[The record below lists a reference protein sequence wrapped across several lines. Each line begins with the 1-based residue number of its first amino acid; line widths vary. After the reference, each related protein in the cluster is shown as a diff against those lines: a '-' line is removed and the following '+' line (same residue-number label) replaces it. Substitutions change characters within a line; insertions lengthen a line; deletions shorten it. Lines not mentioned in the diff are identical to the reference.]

1 MNNSTARLRRRLL
14 SSVVPAAALS
24 AALLT
29 AGCAVKPEPLSAAD
43 NLARVRTDLSVV
55 LAPQE
60 PVTQPIAMHEAMARA
75 IKYNLD
81 ERVKIMETAVASQQL
96 DLSHYDML
104 PRVVAAAGYTGRNND
119 AGSESLNLAT
129 GRRTGE
135 STTGVDRHRRTG
147 DLGFTWNVLDFG
159 VSYLRA
165 RQNANLVLIADERR
179 RRVVQGILQDVRTA
193 YWRAV
198 AAERMLDR
206 IAPLEKR
213 VEGARRDARTLEALR
228 VQAPL
233 QALSYTRTLVET
245 LRQLQ
250 SLRRELVA
258 AKSQLGALMGLPP
271 GEPFEVALP
280 PLAMMKTPPKLDVP
294 VEALETYALLN
305 RPELLEESY
314 NQRISADET
323 WRTLLKLL
331 PGIDLNA
338 SLRYDSNSYLLNQR
352 WADYGA
358 RISWNLINL
367 ISAPDTKSYAD
378 AQEELVAFRRQA
390 LSMAVLSQ
398 VRVSMLQFKELN
410 QEFGLTAEQADLD
423 GRIRT
428 QYANVGEAGQIGELG
443 VIQAEVTTLLSD
455 LRRDLVFADLH
466 NAYARVMVSAG
477 VDPLPE
483 TMPANDLA
491 TLTQAV
497 VNGLGSWQER
507 ANSALRVKDLAR
519 KDEAG
524 KEAAKPEPTPVKPE
538 MAKPEMVR
546 KEAEAPKV
554 EMAKVEAVTPLPAP
568 VAPAPVVIV
577 TPVVEPVAE
586 PLTLVSAS
594 PVEPTRIEEPAAPPV
609 VVAEAPAPIPVP
621 VAAPVSLKPTVEVE
635 AIPAP
640 APVVAR
646 APIATGSFS
655 PVIQVDLG
663 AYASHRLAQRD
674 WDTLAK
680 RLGTAADGKGALF
693 VTTRRSADGQPIVQL
708 RVGGFADR
716 AAAERFCQDVK
727 GKQQGCTVRT
737 VSAMEGLPSAV
748 LAGL

>member
-1 MNNSTARLRRRLL
+1 MTTSLLRLRRRRLSPLL
-14 SSVVPAAALS
+14 PVAVLS
-24 AALLT
+24 AALLA
-29 AGCAVKPEPLSAAD
+29 AGCAIKPDPLSAED
-43 NLARVRTDLSVV
+43 NLARVRKDLSVV

-60 PVTQPIAMHEAMARA
+60 PVDRPISMSEAMARA

-81 ERVKIMETAVASQQL
+81 ERVKVMETAVASQQL
-96 DLSHYDML
+96 DLSHYDLL
-104 PRVVAAAGYTGRNND
+104 PRVVASAGYTGRNND
-119 AGSESLNLAT
+119 AGSESLNLVT

-135 STTGVDRHRRTG
+135 STTAVDRHRRTG
-147 DLGFTWNVLDFG
+147 DLGFTWNILDFG

-198 AAERMLDR
+198 AAERLLAR
-206 IAPLEKR
+206 IVPLEKR
-213 VEGARRDARTLEALR
+213 VEGARHDARTLEALR

-233 QALSYTRTLVET
+233 QALGYTRTLVET

-271 GEPFEVALP
+271 GEPFQVALP
-280 PLAMMKTPPKLDVP
+280 PLSAMKAPPKLDVP

-314 NQRISADET
+314 NARISADET
-323 WRTLLKLL
+323 WRSLLKLL

-338 SLRYDSNSYLLNQR
+338 ALRYDSNSFLVNQR

-358 RISWNLINL
+358 RISWNLIN
-367 ISAPDTKSYAD
+367 IVSAPETKAYSD
-378 AQEELVAFRRQA
+378 AQEELVALRRQA

-398 VRVSMLQFKELN
+398 VRVALLQFRELN

-477 VDPLPE
+477 VDPLPDAV
-483 TMPANDLA
+483 PATDLA
-491 TLTQAV
+491 SLTRAV
-497 VNGLGSWQER
+497 DQGLGSWQER
-507 ANSALRVKDLAR
+507 ANTALRVRDLAGPAPAP
-519 KDEAG
+519 DS
-524 KEAAKPEPTPVKPE
+524 AKPV
-538 MAKPEMVR
+538 
-546 KEAEAPKV
+546 AEVA
-554 EMAKVEAVTPLPAP
+554 AIPASA
-568 VAPAPVVIV
+568 APAPVLRSG
-577 TPVVEPVAE
+577 A
-586 PLTLVSAS
+586 
-594 PVEPTRIEEPAAPPV
+594 
-609 VVAEAPAPIPVP
+609 
-621 VAAPVSLKPTVEVE
+621 
-635 AIPAP
+635 
-640 APVVAR
+640 
-646 APIATGSFS
+646 S
-655 PVIQVDLG
+655 PVIQADLG
-663 AYASHRLAQRD
+663 AYASRRLAQTD
-674 WDTLAK
+674 WKTLAR
-680 RLGTAADGKGALF
+680 RLGPAAKGKETLYVTSQRSIDGKT
-693 VTTRRSADGQPIVQL
+693 VVQL

-716 AAAERFCQDVK
+716 AEAESFCRK
-727 GKQQGCTVRT
+727 ANGKQQGCTIRT
-737 VSAMEGLPSAV
+737 GAIG
-748 LAGL
+748 

>member
-1 MNNSTARLRRRLL
+1 MKNPTDRLRRRLL
-14 SSVVPAAALS
+14 SSAVPALVLS
-24 AALLT
+24 ASLLA
-29 AGCAVKPEPLSAAD
+29 AGCAVTPEPLTAAD
-43 NLARVRTDLSVV
+43 NLARVRKDLSVV

-60 PVTQPIAMHEAMARA
+60 PVTKAISMHEAMARA

-81 ERVKIMETAVASQQL
+81 ERVKVMETAVASQQL

-104 PRVVAAAGYTGRNND
+104 PRVVAAAGYAGRNND
-119 AGSESLNLAT
+119 SGSESLNLVT

-135 STTGVDRHRRTG
+135 STTAVDKHRRTG

-165 RQNANLVLIADERR
+165 RQNANLVLVADERR

-198 AAERMLDR
+198 AAERLLER
-206 IAPLEKR
+206 IAPLERR

-233 QALSYTRTLVET
+233 QALGYTRTLVET

-258 AKSQLGALMGLPP
+258 SKSQLGALMGLPP
-271 GEPFEVALP
+271 GEPFEVELPALST
-280 PLAMMKTPPKLDVP
+280 MRTPPKLDVP
-294 VEALETYALLN
+294 VEALESYALLN

-323 WRTLLKLL
+323 WRSLLKLL
-331 PGIDLNA
+331 PGIDVNA
-338 SLRYDSNSYLLNQR
+338 NLRYDSNSYLLNQR

-358 RISWNLINL
+358 RVSWNLINL
-367 ISAPDTKSYAD
+367 ISAPDTLSYAN

-398 VRVSMLQFKELN
+398 VRVAMLQFKELN

-423 GRIRT
+423 SRIRT
-428 QYANVGEAGQIGELG
+428 QYANVGDAGQIGELG

-455 LRRDLVFADLH
+455 LRRDLVYADLH

-483 TMPANDLA
+483 TVPSTDLPA
-491 TLTQAV
+491 LTQAV
-497 VNGLGSWQER
+497 VNGLASWQER
-507 ANSALRVKDLAR
+507 ANSALRIKDLAA
-519 KDEAG
+519 KEKAATD
-524 KEAAKPEPTPVKPE
+524 EAAKPAPEAPKATAPLVSGITVAPVKADPVAAAPVVAPVTAPIVAEALKAAPFKAEPVKPE
-538 MAKPEMVR
+538 PIKL
-546 KEAEAPKV
+546 APSGPV
-554 EMAKVEAVTPLPAP
+554 
-568 VAPAPVVIV
+568 VAPAV
-577 TPVVEPVAE
+577 THTP
-586 PLTLVSAS
+586 
-594 PVEPTRIEEPAAPPV
+594 
-609 VVAEAPAPIPVP
+609 APA
-621 VAAPVSLKPTVEVE
+621 
-635 AIPAP
+635 PAP
-640 APVVAR
+640 APVA
-646 APIATGSFS
+646 AASLS
-655 PVIQVDLG
+655 PVIQADLG
-663 AYASHRLAQRD
+663 AYANHRLAQRD

-680 RLGTAADGKGALF
+680 RLGAAADGKGALF
-693 VTTRRSADGQPIVQL
+693 VTTRRSSDGQTVVQL

-727 GKQQGCTVRT
+727 DKQQGCTVRT
-737 VSAMEGLPSAV
+737 VSAMEGLPSAT
-748 LAGL
+748 LAAL

>member
-1 MNNSTARLRRRLL
+1 MKNPTARLRRRLL
-14 SSVVPAAALS
+14 SSAVPALVLS
-24 AALLT
+24 ASLLA
-29 AGCAVKPEPLSAAD
+29 AGCAVTPEPLTAAD
-43 NLARVRTDLSVV
+43 NLARVRKDLSVV

-60 PVTQPIAMHEAMARA
+60 PVTKAISMHEAMARA

-81 ERVKIMETAVASQQL
+81 ERVKVMETAVASQQL

-104 PRVVAAAGYTGRNND
+104 PRVVAAAGYAGRNND
-119 AGSESLNLAT
+119 SGSESLNLVT

-135 STTGVDRHRRTG
+135 STTAVDKHRRTG

-165 RQNANLVLIADERR
+165 RQSANLVLIADERR

-198 AAERMLDR
+198 AAERLLER
-206 IAPLEKR
+206 IAPLERR

-233 QALSYTRTLVET
+233 QALGYTRTLVET

-258 AKSQLGALMGLPP
+258 SKSQLGALMGLPP
-271 GEPFEVALP
+271 GEPFEVELPALST
-280 PLAMMKTPPKLDVP
+280 MRTPPKLDVP
-294 VEALETYALLN
+294 VEALESYALLN

-323 WRTLLKLL
+323 WRSLLKLL
-331 PGIDLNA
+331 PGIDVNA

-358 RISWNLINL
+358 RVSWNLINL
-367 ISAPDTKSYAD
+367 ISAPDTLSYAN

-398 VRVSMLQFKELN
+398 VRVAMLQFKELN

-423 GRIRT
+423 SRIRT
-428 QYANVGEAGQIGELG
+428 QYANVGDAGQIGELG

-455 LRRDLVFADLH
+455 LRRDLVYADLH

-483 TMPANDLA
+483 TVPSTDLPA
-491 TLTQAV
+491 LTQAV
-497 VNGLGSWQER
+497 VNGLASWQER
-507 ANSALRVKDLAR
+507 ANSALRIKDLAI
-519 KDEAG
+519 
-524 KEAAKPEPTPVKPE
+524 KEKATTDKAAKPAPEAPKAAAPLVSGITVDPVKADPVAAVPVVAPITAPVVTEAPKAAPLKAAPLKAEPVKPE
-538 MAKPEMVR
+538 PIKLVSSGPVV
-546 KEAEAPKV
+546 AP
-554 EMAKVEAVTPLPAP
+554 AVAPTPAP
-568 VAPAPVVIV
+568 VTTA
-577 TPVVEPVAE
+577 T
-586 PLTLVSAS
+586 AS
-594 PVEPTRIEEPAAPPV
+594 
-609 VVAEAPAPIPVP
+609 
-621 VAAPVSLKPTVEVE
+621 L
-635 AIPAP
+635 
-640 APVVAR
+640 
-646 APIATGSFS
+646 S
-655 PVIQVDLG
+655 PVIQADLG
-663 AYASHRLAQRD
+663 AYANHRLAQRD

-680 RLGTAADGKGALF
+680 RLGAAADGKGALF
-693 VTTRRSADGQPIVQL
+693 VTTRRSSDGKPVVQL

-727 GKQQGCTVRT
+727 EKQQGCTVRT
-737 VSAMEGLPSAV
+737 VSAMEGLPSAT
-748 LAGL
+748 LAAL

>member
-1 MNNSTARLRRRLL
+1 MKNPTARLRLP
-14 SSVVPAAALS
+14 SPAFPVLVLS
-24 AALLT
+24 AALL
-29 AGCAVKPEPLSAAD
+29 ASGCAIKPEPLTAEE
-43 NLARVRTDLSVV
+43 NLARVRTDMSVV

-60 PVTQPIAMHEAMARA
+60 PVTKAISMHEAMARA

-104 PRVVAAAGYTGRNND
+104 PRVVASAGYVGRNND
-119 AGSESLNLAT
+119 SGSESLNLAT

-135 STTGVDRHRRTG
+135 STTAMDRHRRTG

-198 AAERMLDR
+198 AAERLLER
-206 IAPLEKR
+206 IAPLERR
-213 VEGARRDARTLEALR
+213 VEGARRDARTLETLR

-233 QALSYTRTLVET
+233 QALTYTRTLVET

-258 AKSQLGALMGLPP
+258 SKSQLGALMGLPP
-271 GEPFEVALP
+271 GESFDVELP
-280 PLAMMKTPPKLDVP
+280 GKEGMKAPPKLDVP

-338 SLRYDSNSYLLNQR
+338 GLRYDSNSFLVNQR

-358 RISWNLINL
+358 RVSWNLINL
-367 ISAPDTKSYAD
+367 VSAPATKTYAD
-378 AQEELVAFRRQA
+378 AQEDLVGFRRQA

-398 VRVSMLQFKELN
+398 VRVAMLQFRELN

-423 GRIRT
+423 SRIRS
-428 QYANVGEAGQIGELG
+428 QYANVGDAGQIGELG

-455 LRRDLVFADLH
+455 LRRDLVYADLH

-483 TMPANDLA
+483 TVPATDLP
-491 TLTQAV
+491 TLTDAV
-497 VNGLGSWQER
+497 AKGLGSWQER
-507 ANSALRVKDLAR
+507 ANSALRVRDLAVGTAP
-519 KDEAG
+519 AG
-524 KEAAKPEPTPVKPE
+524 QAAKPEAETPK
-538 MAKPEMVR
+538 
-546 KEAEAPKV
+546 
-554 EMAKVEAVTPLPAP
+554 
-568 VAPAPVVIV
+568 
-577 TPVVEPVAE
+577 
-586 PLTLVSAS
+586 
-594 PVEPTRIEEPAAPPV
+594 AAGVP
-609 VVAEAPAPIPVP
+609 VAEAPRTVVETGVTSAPLAVLAAAPAAMKPAATPAHGATARFQP
-621 VAAPVSLKPTVEVE
+621 VAQVE
-635 AIPAP
+635 
-640 APVVAR
+640 
-646 APIATGSFS
+646 
-655 PVIQVDLG
+655 LG

-674 WDTLAK
+674 WDKLAK
-680 RLGTAADGKGALF
+680 AMGPAAEGKGALF
-693 VTTRRSADGQPIVQL
+693 VTTRRSGDGQPIVQL
-708 RVGGFADR
+708 RVGGFADH
-716 AAAERFCQDVK
+716 ASAERFCQGMK
-727 GKQQGCTVRT
+727 GQQQECTVRT
-737 VSAMEGLPSAV
+737 VSAGEDRPSATV
-748 LAGL
+748 AAL